1 MYECKNCGG
10 KLRFSI
16 EEQKLVC
23 ISCGSQEAPEDYVSN
38 TDADAVQYMD
48 VRTYHCPRCAGEL
61 IYEDTEAVVFCPYCD
76 SSTVLSDKL
85 TKIAKPRYII
95 PFGITKE
102 ECKDEYVKMMK
113 KAVYAPSELKSRE
126 HIDSFRGIYMPY
138 WYYAFDIE
146 GKASMSEA
154 KLFTVWTSHR
164 VEVEYKAE
172 MKGFYQDASSSFAD
186 ELSDAIKP
194 FDTALKKDFSPA
206 YLSGFYADCPDTV
219 PEIYT
224 GRLRSIVEEVVDT
237 KVRNVEVFSKY
248 QSEYLDTGVNAAIQL
263 QKPQVAMLPV
273 WFLSYKKGERI
284 AYATINGQTGRLSM
298 DVPVDYKKFFIG
310 TSIAFVFLYLL
321 LNLFLVVKPT
331 ILILITALL
340 AVIVLGVFKWEV
352 AKLLVHEKSSDD
364 AGVQYVIKKKD
375 KNKPKSKWKEDEELE
390 TLMTAVQ
397 EHDKDS
403 KINILNVVINIIL
416 GAGLL
421 FRCITLLS
429 RGTPGAFLNPLVL
442 IACLIMGSV
451 VFTKSVKINRHL
463 RKGYGHIVAFLALLT
478 VIVISLIN
486 PVDDIYYYIGAFASL
501 AAVVISLVDL
511 IRLYNLL
518 STRPLPQFKRT
529 GGDDNA

>member
-172 MKGFYQDASSSFAD
+172 MKGFYQ
-186 ELSDAIKP
+186 EL
-194 FDTALKKDFSPA
+194 
-206 YLSGFYADCPDTV
+206 
-219 PEIYT
+219 
-224 GRLRSIVEEVVDT
+224 VVDS
-237 KVRNVEVFSKY
+237 RSH
-248 QSEYLDTGVNAAIQL
+248 G
-263 QKPQVAMLPV
+263 
-273 WFLSYKKGERI
+273 
-284 AYATINGQTGRLSM
+284 
-298 DVPVDYKKFFIG
+298 
-310 TSIAFVFLYLL
+310 
-321 LNLFLVVKPT
+321 LF
-331 ILILITALL
+331 
-340 AVIVLGVFKWEV
+340 
-352 AKLLVHEKSSDD
+352 
-364 AGVQYVIKKKD
+364 
-375 KNKPKSKWKEDEELE
+375 N
-390 TLMTAVQ
+390 
-397 EHDKDS
+397 
-403 KINILNVVINIIL
+403 
-416 GAGLL
+416 
-421 FRCITLLS
+421 
-429 RGTPGAFLNPLVL
+429 
-442 IACLIMGSV
+442 
-451 VFTKSVKINRHL
+451 
-463 RKGYGHIVAFLALLT
+463 
-478 VIVISLIN
+478 
-486 PVDDIYYYIGAFASL
+486 
-501 AAVVISLVDL
+501 
-511 IRLYNLL
+511 
-518 STRPLPQFKRT
+518 
-529 GGDDNA
+529 